1 VKTLSFLD
9 TAVSNNNKVLLQWT
23 RLTELFDIGC
33 IDILDYRVYMKA
45 SIETTWTMRL
55 AVDPS
60 LSEILITP
68 LTPGETYQFRLIP
81 RNVHG
86 EADFSDSNILVYQA
100 SQVPDKPA
108 VMVTTLSTNVNV
120 KIAWVPPFENYKVIE
135 QF

>member
-1 VKTLSFLD
+1 
-9 TAVSNNNKVLLQWT
+9 
-23 RLTELFDIGC
+23 
-33 IDILDYRVYMKA
+33 
-45 SIETTWTMRL
+45 MRL

-68 LTPGETYQFRLIP
+68 LTPGETYQFSLIP